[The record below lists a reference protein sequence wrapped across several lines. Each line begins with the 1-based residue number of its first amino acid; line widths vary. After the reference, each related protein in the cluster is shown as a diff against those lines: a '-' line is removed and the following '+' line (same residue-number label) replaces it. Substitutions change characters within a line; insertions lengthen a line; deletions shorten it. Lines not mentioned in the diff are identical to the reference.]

1 MKYETFTVKD
11 YFKNLDLPASVQE
24 NLMGRLNLQL
34 DALSEKVKA
43 SLAITDEALATC
55 KKRGGKAVPALPSL
69 SSLSTGLLG
78 PGGSL
83 SLFFLLNI
91 INCTSQP
98 PSSLLLLLAL

>member
-1 MKYETFTVKD
+1 M
-11 YFKNLDLPASVQE
+11 
-24 NLMGRLNLQL
+24 
-34 DALSEKVKA
+34 
-43 SLAITDEALATC
+43 
-55 KKRGGKAVPALPSL
+55 PALPSL